1 MAGNSDTAPAQTRE
15 EIVAAL
21 RAQEAQANYGV
32 LDALRNL
39 LPLGGAVD
47 FGNAVAKA
55 YQNYQQNIGEP
66 FAQTIRGGV
75 RGYFGLPLMSDANET
90 GREAYRNAAAFGNTP
105 GVGLPAGAVK
115 SAALGAGAV
124 AGMLGILRAGG
135 KAPAGGKALTGP
147 WAKEAGVIIPF
158 SAAQATRAGPGVSK
172 IADEARRTYIK
183 TGDNTKV
190 LTESNKA
197 LKDANFP
204 MAIEGFYFGPDGKM
218 RASLSNQAFKGNFNP
233 QLFQVDPAGNISL
246 GKPLLGGQ
254 NAIHAEIVLPHE
266 SLYKLMPELKDTR
279 IRHDPTMKDP
289 VLGSYDRKANI
300 VNLPGVIQADPNHSL
315 ISTLIHELTH
325 AGQNFGKT
333 RYGSAPNIDDL
344 IGSLNE
350 ARKMGTFTTKKEIDD
365 AINTLTNIELSRMYP
380 GSNIPNLPA
389 NPDEYIFNV
398 YRSIFGE
405 VEARQSQNMT
415 PGRLPNIS
423 RLERS
428 Y

>member
-1 MAGNSDTAPAQTRE
+1 MAEKTQTPPAQTQA

-21 RAQEAQANYGV
+21 RAENAKTNSAVWNV
-32 LDALRNL
+32 LRTLPL

-47 FGNAVAKA
+47 LGNAIAGTFAGKGFLKPLVEKPVGGLKDLKERFRIPELAPDDTLGQGLEVAASMMSPGGAAKA
-55 YQNYQQNIGEP
+55 I
-66 FAQTIRGGV
+66 
-75 RGYFGLPLMSDANET
+75 
-90 GREAYRNAAAFGNTP
+90 
-105 GVGLPAGAVK
+105 
-115 SAALGAGAV
+115 
-124 AGMLGILRAGG
+124 
-135 KAPAGGKALTGP
+135 
-147 WAKEAGVIIPF
+147 IIPF
-158 SAAQATRAGPGVSK
+158 SAAQATRAGAGVSK
-172 IADEARRTYIK
+172 IADQARSTYAR

-190 LTESNKA
+190 LAESNKA

-204 MAIEGFYFGPDGKM
+204 MAIQGFYFGPDGKM

-254 NAIHAEIVLPHE
+254 NTIHAETVLPHE

-279 IRHDPTMKDP
+279 IRHDPTMTDP
-289 VLGSYDRKANI
+289 LILGSYNRKTNT

-325 AGQNFGKT
+325 AGQNLGKT
-333 RYGSAPNIDDL
+333 RSGSAPAIDDL
-344 IGSLNE
+344 IGSLDE
-350 ARKMGTFTTKKEIDD
+350 ARKMGTFTTQKEIDD
-365 AINTLTNIELSRMYP
+365 AINTLSNIEFSRMFP

-415 PGRLPNIS
+415 PGKLPNIW

>member
-1 MAGNSDTAPAQTRE
+1 MAGNSGTAPAQTQE

-21 RAQEAQANYGV
+21 RAENAKTNSAVWNAVKRVPGLLAGAGVDAANLLLGALAGRGFQGLTKKPVGGSESINEAFGLKSSDDPTQNAVEGV
-32 LDALRNL
+32 LGMMS
-39 LPLGGAVD
+39 PGGA
-47 FGNAVAKA
+47 AKA
-55 YQNYQQNIGEP
+55 I
-66 FAQTIRGGV
+66 
-75 RGYFGLPLMSDANET
+75 
-90 GREAYRNAAAFGNTP
+90 
-105 GVGLPAGAVK
+105 
-115 SAALGAGAV
+115 
-124 AGMLGILRAGG
+124 
-135 KAPAGGKALTGP
+135 
-147 WAKEAGVIIPF
+147 IIPF
-158 SAAQATRAGPGVSK
+158 SAAQATRAGAGVSK
-172 IADEARRTYIK
+172 IADQARSTYAR

-190 LTESNKA
+190 LAESNKA

-204 MAIEGFYFGPDGKM
+204 MAIQGFYFGPDGKM

-254 NAIHAEIVLPHE
+254 NTIHAETVLPHE
-266 SLYKLMPELKDTR
+266 SLYKLMPELKTTR
-279 IRHDPTMKDP
+279 IRHDPTMTDP
-289 VLGSYDRKANI
+289 LILGSYNRKTNT

-325 AGQNFGKT
+325 AGQNLGKT
-333 RYGSAPNIDDL
+333 RSGSAPAIDDL
-344 IGSLNE
+344 IGSLDE
-350 ARKMGTFTTKKEIDD
+350 ARKMGTFTTQKEIDD
-365 AINTLTNIELSRMYP
+365 AINTLSNIEFSRMFP

-415 PGRLPNIS
+415 PGKLPNIW

>member
-1 MAGNSDTAPAQTRE
+1 MAGNSGTAPAQTQE

-21 RAQEAQANYGV
+21 RAENAKTNSAVWNAVKRVPGLLAGAGVDTANLLLGALAGRGFQGLTKKPVGGSESINEAFGLKSSDDPTQNAVEGV
-32 LDALRNL
+32 LGMMS
-39 LPLGGAVD
+39 PGGA
-47 FGNAVAKA
+47 AKA
-55 YQNYQQNIGEP
+55 I
-66 FAQTIRGGV
+66 
-75 RGYFGLPLMSDANET
+75 
-90 GREAYRNAAAFGNTP
+90 
-105 GVGLPAGAVK
+105 
-115 SAALGAGAV
+115 
-124 AGMLGILRAGG
+124 
-135 KAPAGGKALTGP
+135 
-147 WAKEAGVIIPF
+147 IIPF
-158 SAAQATRAGPGVSK
+158 SAAQATRAGAGVSK
-172 IADEARRTYIK
+172 IADQARSTYAR

-190 LTESNKA
+190 LAESNKA

-204 MAIEGFYFGPDGKM
+204 MAIQGFYFGPDGKM

-254 NAIHAEIVLPHE
+254 NTIHAETVLPHE
-266 SLYKLMPELKDTR
+266 SLYKLMPELKTTR
-279 IRHDPTMKDP
+279 IRHDPTMTDP
-289 VLGSYDRKANI
+289 LILGSYNRKTNT

-325 AGQNFGKT
+325 AGQNLGKT
-333 RYGSAPNIDDL
+333 RSGSAPAIDDL
-344 IGSLNE
+344 IGSLDE
-350 ARKMGTFTTKKEIDD
+350 ARKMGTFTTQKEIDD
-365 AINTLTNIELSRMYP
+365 AINTLSNIEFSRMFP

-415 PGRLPNIS
+415 PGKLPNIW